1 MDLKTSYQQQ
11 VDKYASEVAAL
22 RRKNN
27 GFITGELL
35 SFGAILTFV
44 VCYIAVDEGSSRWL
58 LEAVLA
64 LIAYFNIRRLD
75 DKNKEKIVHL
85 SALLAVYQNEIR
97 ALEGDFSSF
106 EMGNQYQNPQHAYSF
121 DFDVFGRDSLF
132 HRICRTITTGGSD
145 ALARN
150 LSLQTPLKAEEIA
163 RRVALQRNLQPTS
176 SRVSYGEWSSWL
188 WERGIKSRCLMCQT
202 PTTLT
207 VFMSIWRQNQSE
219 G

>member
-1 MDLKTSYQQQ
+1 MDLKTSYQQY

-44 VCYIAVDEGSSRWL
+44 VCYIAMDEGSSHWL
-58 LEAVLA
+58 LGAVLA

-75 DKNKEKIVHL
+75 DKNKEKIAHL

-106 EMGNQYQNPQHAYSF
+106 EWAINTRIHSMLIPSISM
-121 DFDVFGRDSLF
+121 SLAGI
-132 HRICRTITTGGSD
+132 HSSIAS
-145 ALARN
+145 AAR
-150 LSLQTPLKAEEIA
+150 
-163 RRVALQRNLQPTS
+163 
-176 SRVSYGEWSSWL
+176 
-188 WERGIKSRCLMCQT
+188 
-202 PTTLT
+202 
-207 VFMSIWRQNQSE
+207 
-219 G
+219 

>member
-44 VCYIAVDEGSSRWL
+44 VCYIAMDEGSSWL
-58 LEAVLA
+58 LGAVLA
-64 LIAYFNIRRLD
+64 LFAYFNIRRLD
-75 DKNKEKIVHL
+75 DKNKEKIAHL

-121 DFDVFGRDSLF
+121 EIGRAS
-132 HRICRTITTGGSD
+132 CR
-145 ALARN
+145 
-150 LSLQTPLKAEEIA
+150 E
-163 RRVALQRNLQPTS
+163 RV
-176 SRVSYGEWSSWL
+176 
-188 WERGIKSRCLMCQT
+188 
-202 PTTLT
+202 
-207 VFMSIWRQNQSE
+207 
-219 G
+219 

>member
-1 MDLKTSYQQQ
+1 MDLKTSYQQH

-35 SFGAILTFV
+35 SFGAILAFV
-44 VCYIAVDEGSSRWL
+44 ICYIAMDEGSSRWL
-58 LEAVLA
+58 LGAVLA

-75 DKNKEKIVHL
+75 DKNKEKIAHL

-121 DFDVFGRDSLF
+121 DLDVFGRDSLF

-145 ALARN
+145 ALAGN
-150 LSLQTPLKAEEIA
+150 LSLQTPLEAEEIA
-163 RRVALQRNLQPTS
+163 RRVALQKELAGDEQQGELWRMEFLALGERN
-176 SRVSYGEWSSWL
+176 
-188 WERGIKSRCLMCQT
+188 KSRCLMHQN
-202 PTTLT
+202 PTILT
-207 VFMSIWRQNQSE
+207 VFMSIWRQNLSE